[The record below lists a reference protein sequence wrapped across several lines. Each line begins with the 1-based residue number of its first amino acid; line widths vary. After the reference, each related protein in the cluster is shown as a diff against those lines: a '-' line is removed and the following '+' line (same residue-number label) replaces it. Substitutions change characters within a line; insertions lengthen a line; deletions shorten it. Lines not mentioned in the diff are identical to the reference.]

1 MRDQH
6 HRQNESIDKLK
17 HDFYEYISA
26 EMSRLNEYF
35 EQHYDSDQSFQPHW
49 RDLRA
54 PSQNDSMNSRHM

>member
-6 HRQNESIDKLK
+6 HWQNESIDQLK

-35 EQHYDSDQSFQPHW
+35 EQHDDSDQSFQPHALDP
-49 RDLRA
+49 R
-54 PSQNDSMNSRHM
+54 